1 MKFISKI
8 VLVYILI
15 LTNSCSEDTIDYA
28 GVGKVTGRVVES
40 INFEPVENAKI
51 VLSPTNNT
59 VFSDI
64 DGYFIYDEVAAG
76 DYSVSATKEG
86 FLTSFKP
93 ATVSVG
99 LEVNTVFELEI
110 ETAGNR
116 PPSTPTLIT
125 PEDNANNVDLAL
137 ELIWSSKDPEKDTI
151 RYNLKIK
158 NDRNNDVQLIEK
170 LLDTS
175 YVLTN
180 LTNGTKYFWQVSA
193 SDDINEEVWSTV
205 YSFQTTEATQ
215 NRYLYVKQ
223 GSGNNIIYSSDEA
236 GNEFPLTS
244 SNQNSWRPRKNLAT
258 NLVAFLR
265 TDNFETQLYTMNP
278 DGSNLFKVTSV
289 SVDGFKQS
297 ELDFSWSSNG
307 AKLIYPHFDKLYEI
321 NKDGSGLRLIY
332 QTPDGSFIS
341 ECDWSNDGNTIAL
354 KTNNSNGYN
363 VSIYTIDMTGKKI
376 KTILS
381 GVNGAAGGLD
391 ISIDDKLLLYT
402 YDVSE
407 FESSTYRQLDT
418 RMFLYNLETGARI
431 DISDDKINGSVDVDP
446 RFSPDEAKVIFVN
459 TSNDGISSRTIFT
472 QNLEKGTDTNGVNY
486 NRKELFMDAIMP
498 DWE

>member
-1 MKFISKI
+1 M
-8 VLVYILI
+8 
-15 LTNSCSEDTIDYA
+15 
-28 GVGKVTGRVVES
+28 
-40 INFEPVENAKI
+40 
-51 VLSPTNNT
+51 
-59 VFSDI
+59 
-64 DGYFIYDEVAAG
+64 
-76 DYSVSATKEG
+76 
-86 FLTSFKP
+86 
-93 ATVSVG
+93 
-99 LEVNTVFELEI
+99 
-110 ETAGNR
+110 
-116 PPSTPTLIT
+116 
-125 PEDNANNVDLAL
+125 
-137 ELIWSSKDPEKDTI
+137 
-151 RYNLKIK
+151 
-158 NDRNNDVQLIEK
+158 QLIEK

-193 SDDINEEVWSTV
+193 SDNINEEVWSTV

-321 NKDGSGLRLIY
+321 NKDGSGLRLLY

-341 ECDWSNDGNTIAL
+341 ECDWSSDGNTIAL
-354 KTNNSNGYN
+354 KTNNN
-363 VSIYTIDMTGKKI
+363 
-376 KTILS
+376 
-381 GVNGAAGGLD
+381 
-391 ISIDDKLLLYT
+391 
-402 YDVSE
+402 
-407 FESSTYRQLDT
+407 
-418 RMFLYNLETGARI
+418 
-431 DISDDKINGSVDVDP
+431 
-446 RFSPDEAKVIFVN
+446 
-459 TSNDGISSRTIFT
+459 
-472 QNLEKGTDTNGVNY
+472 
-486 NRKELFMDAIMP
+486 
-498 DWE
+498 